1 MKSLKTPFTIGF
13 VGILFLSSAIFFF
26 QNHVSAEPV
35 SNFNTLIPITYSQI
49 SSEPDGIKN
58 TFEMG
63 KRAVPLLLTNI
74 ILVGFLIL
82 HYKNNLPH
90 IIVQFFNFIRNFEV
104 SKRTT
109 AIIILVL
116 LGLYVIFSVPELSQS
131 EIGPDV
137 KGVKDAAESFSIKD
151 FFNRTVEGYVT
162 TGFRYLLLHISFIIF
177 DNIRYVPLIVSISL
191 LLVTFFLT
199 LTLSKKRFSGII
211 AMIIILQSN
220 LFLKYDTT
228 ATYENSWLLFYL
240 LSLYLIYKKW
250 YLSPISYVLSLFSKT
265 LTAFFLPFTLFFIYR
280 SDLARDLK
288 YKIGFVYGIIFS
300 LMVVTY
306 FTNKLTAAS
315 PEVTFNF
322 NLFWT
327 GFTVLESFFRSDF
340 LVSIFL
346 LPVIYGLFIL
356 SKKGF
361 LVADALMILIAGIL
375 FTAPLLVSL
384 TDMTNQPYRFVP
396 LVVFFAIGAGML
408 LSTKITIQKKQSRD
422 KLISWIVFLT
432 SVSIVLINLSVVVFP
447 HIIQRQYALNL

>member
-1 MKSLKTPFTIGF
+1 M
-13 VGILFLSSAIFFF
+13 
-26 QNHVSAEPV
+26 
-35 SNFNTLIPITYSQI
+35 
-49 SSEPDGIKN
+49 
-58 TFEMG
+58 
-63 KRAVPLLLTNI
+63 
-74 ILVGFLIL
+74 
-82 HYKNNLPH
+82 
-90 IIVQFFNFIRNFEV
+90 QFFNFISNFEV

-109 AIIILVL
+109 VIIILVL

-162 TGFRYLLLHISFIIF
+162 VGFRFILLHISFIIF

-240 LSLYLIYKKW
+240 LSLFLIYKKW

-300 LMVVTY
+300 LMVITY

-408 LSTKITIQKKQSRD
+408 LSTKITIQKKQSHD
-422 KLISWIVFLT
+422 KLISWIAFLT

>member
-1 MKSLKTPFTIGF
+1 MKFKKTLFTIAF
-13 VGILFLSSAIFFF
+13 AGILFLSLASFFV
-26 QNHVSAEPV
+26 QNNVSAE
-35 SNFNTLIPITYSQI
+35 S
-49 SSEPDGIKN
+49 DGNKN
-58 TFEMG
+58 IFEMG
-63 KRAVPLLLTNI
+63 ERSIPLLLINI
-74 ILVGFLIL
+74 ILFSLFIL
-82 HYKNNLPH
+82 HYKKNLPSS
-90 IIVQFFNFIRNFEV
+90 ILQFFNYVRDFEV
-104 SKRTT
+104 SKRVTVV
-109 AIIILVL
+109 IILVL
-116 LGLYVIFSVPELSQS
+116 LGLYIIFSVPELSES

-137 KGVKDAAESFSIKD
+137 QGVREAAESFSIKED
-151 FFNRTVEGYVT
+151 LFDRAVEGYIPA
-162 TGFRYLLLHISFIIF
+162 GFRYLLLHISFVIF
-177 DNIRYVPLIVSISL
+177 DNVRYVPLIVSVSL

-199 LTLSKKRFSGII
+199 YTLSKKRLGGII

-280 SDLARDLK
+280 SDLTRDLK
-288 YKIGFVYGIIFS
+288 YKIGFVYGIIFI
-300 LMVVTY
+300 LMFIAYV
-306 FTNKLTAAS
+306 TNKLGGTL
-315 PEVTFNF
+315 PEFTFHS

-361 LVADALMILIAGIL
+361 LVADALMILIAGVL
-375 FTAPLLVSL
+375 LSAPLLVSL
-384 TDMTNQPYRFVP
+384 TDITNQPYRFVP
-396 LVVFFAIGAGML
+396 LVVFFAIGAGIL
-408 LSTKITIQKKQSRD
+408 VSTKITTFQKKQKHD
-422 KLISWIVFLT
+422 TIISWVAFLT

-447 HIIQRQYALNL
+447 HIIQRQYGLNL

>member
-1 MKSLKTPFTIGF
+1 LKSKKTLFIIAFTG
-13 VGILFLSSAIFFF
+13 VLFLSLASFFV
-26 QNHVSAEPV
+26 QNNVSAE
-35 SNFNTLIPITYSQI
+35 
-49 SSEPDGIKN
+49 SEGNKN
-58 TFEMG
+58 IFEIG
-63 KRAVPLLLTNI
+63 ERSVPLLVINI
-74 ILVGFLIL
+74 ILLAIFIL
-82 HYKNNLPH
+82 HYQKNLPSN
-90 IIVQFFNFIRNFEV
+90 ILQFFNYVRDFEV
-104 SKRTT
+104 SKRVTVV
-109 AIIILVL
+109 IILVL
-116 LGLYVIFSVPELSQS
+116 LGLYIIFSVPELSEL

-137 KGVKDAAESFSIKD
+137 KRVREAAESFSIKD
-151 FFNRTVEGYVT
+151 SFNRAAKGSINVE
-162 TGFRYLLLHISFIIF
+162 FRYLLLHISFIIF
-177 DNIRYVPLIVSISL
+177 DNIRYVPLIVSVSL

-199 LTLSKKRFSGII
+199 YTLSKKRLGGII

-280 SDLARDLK
+280 SDLTRDLK
-288 YKIGFVYGIIFS
+288 YKIGFVYGIIFI
-300 LMVVTY
+300 LIFIAH
-306 FTNKLTAAS
+306 FTNKLGGTL
-315 PEVTFNF
+315 PEFTFHS

-361 LVADALMILIAGIL
+361 LVADSLMILIAGVL
-375 FTAPLLVSL
+375 LTAPLLVSL
-384 TDMTNQPYRFVP
+384 TDITNQPYRFVP
-396 LVVFFAIGAGML
+396 LVVFFAIGAGIL
-408 LSTKITIQKKQSRD
+408 LSTKITTFQKKQKHD
-422 KLISWIVFLT
+422 TIITWIAFLT

-447 HIIQRQYALNL
+447 HIIQRQYGLNL